1 MTRLL
6 RHLTPYSQIMI
17 AGILILTG
25 VIVLEAAILDLSSA
39 TATYDNEDYTGDGPE
54 AATAAPGFDVV
65 SIAPLPTYRELQT
78 RPLFMETRRP
88 APRQTGGAAAQR
100 VDPARNWKLTAVI
113 VAGEDSHV
121 FVQGIRDKSIRRL
134 KAGDKLDGWLVS
146 EITPQFVTFASA
158 GQEAT
163 LELRKEADQR

>member
-17 AGILILTG
+17 AGILVLTG
-25 VIVLEAAILDLSSA
+25 IIVLEAALLDLSAAAA
-39 TATYDNEDYTGDGPE
+39 TNASEDYAGDGPE

-65 SIAPLPTYRELQT
+65 SIAPLPTYRELLA

-88 APRQTGGAAAQR
+88 APRQTGGTAAQR
-100 VDPARNWKLTAVI
+100 VDPDRNWKLTAVI

-134 KAGDKLDGWLVS
+134 KAGDKLDGWVVS
-146 EITPQFVTFASA
+146 EITPQYVTFSSA